1 MQDSYL
7 RRSLRLTGPNDSFRI
22 QTLGILFRASKSRK
36 LTSPMGAARIV
47 RMFQRRGAARYKLR
61 LPVIFHWNEGVE
73 HTSGGFTCD
82 VALNGALIL
91 SKQCPP
97 VGSEVRVEILL
108 PSPETENEEICIS
121 CTGKVVH
128 SSERT
133 GYSEFGFQGVFQDDQ
148 LTRHVLAFE
157 SRR

>member
-1 MQDSYL
+1 MQHSYL
-7 RRSLRLTGPNDSFRI
+7 EKIAETTEPDDSFNI
-22 QTLGILFRASKSRK
+22 QTLGILFRASKSRS
-36 LTSPMGAARIV
+36 LISPMGAARIV

-128 SSERT
+128 SSERA
-133 GYSEFGFQGVFQDDQ
+133 GYSEFGFHGVFHDDQ
-148 LTRHVLAFE
+148 LTRHVLDFE
-157 SRR
+157 SKR